1 MPSICATLIICGV
14 MFRPTL
20 YRYDKL
26 MGKLP
31 VRMNRVI
38 GYTEILECYKW
49 KLSINDKDNRAV
61 PNDEIAKIEIIPSPL
76 SIATN
81 SCNGR
86 VP

>member
-1 MPSICATLIICGV
+1 
-14 MFRPTL
+14 
-20 YRYDKL
+20 
-26 MGKLP
+26 MGKLL

-38 GYTEILECYKW
+38 GYTEILEGHKW
-49 KLSINDKDNRAV
+49 KLSINEKDNRAV
-61 PNDEIAKIEIIPSPL
+61 PNEEIAKIEIIPSTL